1 MLNFPWSAWI
11 LHFGLIE
18 LTSRISYTCKVWML
32 IRRQSCYCIY
42 IYIVCTSAS
51 ACPVPSLIVL
61 HATYIKNKC
70 PLQLGS
76 RSSWLCCSNYN
87 ILGLLQTLLEI
98 CSLLWLL
105 KCFFV
110 TTPCQ
115 TRLETHPLLHVEGE
129 CVEVIIYCLV
139 MLFPWQPM
147 SLQQSRSDYKWE
159 WPS

>member
-1 MLNFPWSAWI
+1 MSCVLPCVNFIPTQTNLICVGLAIECDVELPLECMDLAFWSYWTHI
-11 LHFGLIE
+11 KDQLYL
-18 LTSRISYTCKVWML
+18 
-32 IRRQSCYCIY
+32 QSMDADQKTVLLLYIY

-115 TRLETHPLLHVEGE
+115 TRLETHPLLHVEVVREG
-129 CVEVIIYCLV
+129 I
-139 MLFPWQPM
+139 
-147 SLQQSRSDYKWE
+147 
-159 WPS
+159 